1 MPKVTKV
8 LSDIAVKNLGKGLH
22 SVGGAQGLKLQ
33 VTPPTARSWILR
45 AKINGKTCDI
55 GLGSYPTISL
65 KAAREIAQTYWE
77 QIKAGRDPLDEKQKR
92 KEEAAAAR
100 ATRKIFKDCATDYI
114 AQVVEK
120 KAGRKSVQQWTNTIK
135 TYALPLIGDLPV
147 SDINKAHVIRVLEPI
162 WDTKHETASRL
173 RGRLERILDYA
184 KARGYRSGDNPA
196 NYKGNL
202 EHVLANTKNKVQE
215 HHPSLPYVQV
225 QDFISSLNNVGG
237 IASKALLFGILTGTR
252 SGEVRGAQWS
262 EIDLKQKTWTIP
274 ADRMKAGKEHVVPLS
289 NQAITVLKALAD
301 DNESLVFPSM
311 RGKKLSDA
319 AVAKVIK
326 DMHQR
331 EITAGKQGWTD
342 PDLDN
347 RVATPHGF
355 RSTFRVWAADNV
367 NLPSEIIEHA
377 LAHKL
382 KDRVEAAYQRKS
394 ALPKRVRL
402 MQQWADYCY
411 GATKKGR
418 VFHLKNAT

>member
-1 MPKVTKV
+1 M
-8 LSDIAVKNLGKGLH
+8 
-22 SVGGAQGLKLQ
+22 
-33 VTPPTARSWILR
+33 
-45 AKINGKTCDI
+45 

-77 QIKAGRDPLDEKQKR
+77 QIKAGRDPLLEKQKS
-92 KEEAAAAR
+92 KDEAATAR
-100 ATRKIFKDCATDYI
+100 AARKIFKDCATDYI

-120 KAGRKSVQQWTNTIK
+120 EAGSKSVQQWTNTIQ
-135 TYALPLIGDLPV
+135 TYALPTMGLLPV
-147 SDINKAHVIRVLEPI
+147 SDINKAHIIQVLEPI
-162 WDTKHETASRL
+162 WDTKTETASRL

-196 NYKGNL
+196 TYNGNL
-202 EHVLANTKNKVQE
+202 EHVLAKVKSKGQI
-215 HHPSLPYVQV
+215 HHPALPYSQIHAFV
-225 QDFISSLNNVGG
+225 SSLNKVGG
-237 IASKALLFGILTGTR
+237 IASKALLFAILTATR

-262 EIDLKQKTWTIP
+262 EIDLTQKTWTIP

-289 NQAITVLKALAD
+289 KEAINVLKALAA
-301 DNESLVFPSM
+301 DNEGLVFGSM
-311 RGKKLSDA
+311 RGKQLSDA
-319 AVAKVIK
+319 ALAKVIK
-326 DMHQR
+326 DMHER
-331 EITAGKQGWTD
+331 EVTAGNNGWID
-342 PDLDN
+342 PDSDN

-394 ALPKRVRL
+394 ALPKRIRL
-402 MQQWADYCY
+402 MQQWADFCY
-411 GATKKGR
+411 GATKKAR

>member
-1 MPKVTKV
+1 MPKVSKV
-8 LSDIAVKNLGKGLH
+8 LSDVAVRNLGKGLH
-22 SVGGAQGLKLQ
+22 SVGGVQGLKLQ

-45 AKINGKTCDI
+45 AKINGKTRDI

-65 KAAREIAQTYWE
+65 KAARELAQSYWE
-77 QIKAGRDPLDEKQKR
+77 QIKAGLDPLHEKQKR
-92 KEEAAAAR
+92 KDEAAAAR
-100 ATRKIFKDCATDYI
+100 ASRKTFQACAADYI

-120 KAGRKSVQQWTNTIK
+120 ETGSKSVQQWNNTIK
-135 TYALPLIGDLPV
+135 TYVLPVMGELSV
-147 SDINKAHVIRVLEPI
+147 SDINKAHVIQVLEPI
-162 WDTKHETASRL
+162 WDTKTETASRL
-173 RGRLERILDYA
+173 RGRIERILDYA

-402 MQQWADYCY
+402 MQQWADYC
-411 GATKKGR
+411 
-418 VFHLKNAT
+418 FKNRGSNVAKIA

>member
-8 LSDIAVKNLGKGLH
+8 LSDVAVKNLGKGLH
-22 SVGGAQGLKLQ
+22 SVGGVQGLKLQ

-45 AKINGKTCDI
+45 AKINGKTRDI

-65 KAAREIAQTYWE
+65 KAAREIAQSYWE
-77 QIKAGRDPLDEKQKR
+77 QIKAGRDPLQERQKSR
-92 KEEAAAAR
+92 DEAAAAR
-100 ATRKIFKDCATDYI
+100 ASRKTFKECASDCI
-114 AQVVEK
+114 AQQLENKVSN
-120 KAGRKSVQQWTNTIK
+120 KSVQQWTNTIK
-135 TYALPLIGDLPV
+135 TYVLPVMGDLPV
-147 SDINKAHVIRVLEPI
+147 SDINKAHIIQVLEPI

-402 MQQWADYCY
+402 MQQWADYC
-411 GATKKGR
+411 
-418 VFHLKNAT
+418 FKNRGSNVANIA

>member
-8 LSDIAVKNLGKGLH
+8 LSDVAVKNLGIGLH
-22 SVGGAQGLKLQ
+22 SVGGIQGLKLQ
-33 VTPPTARSWILR
+33 VTSSNARSWILR
-45 AKINGKTCDI
+45 AKINGKI
-55 GLGSYPTISL
+55 RELGLGPYPTISL
-65 KAAREIAQTYWE
+65 KAAREIAQSHWE
-77 QIKAGRDPLDEKQKR
+77 QIKAGRDPLQEKQKS
-92 KEEAAAAR
+92 KDQAAAAR
-100 ATRKIFKDCATDYI
+100 ALRKTFKECASDCI
-114 AQVVEK
+114 AQQLEK
-120 KAGRKSVQQWTNTIK
+120 KVSNKSVQQWTNTIK
-135 TYALPLIGDLPV
+135 TYVLPVMGDLPV

-196 NYKGNL
+196 TYNGNL
-202 EHVLANTKNKVQE
+202 EHVLAKVKSKRQI
-215 HHPSLPYVQV
+215 HHPALPYSQIQAFV
-225 QDFISSLNNVGG
+225 SSLNNVGG
-237 IASKALLFGILTGTR
+237 IASKALLFAILTATR
-252 SGEVRGAQWS
+252 SGEVRGAKWS

-274 ADRMKAGKEHVVPLS
+274 ANRMKAGKEHAVPLS
-289 NQAITVLKALAD
+289 DEAVTVLKALAG
-301 DNESLVFPSM
+301 DNGLVFPSI
-311 RGKKLSDA
+311 RGKELSDA
-319 AVAKVIK
+319 ALAKVIK
-326 DMHQR
+326 DMHAR
-331 EITAGKQGWTD
+331 EIGAGNAGWID
-342 PDLDN
+342 PDSDN

-394 ALPKRVRL
+394 ALPKRIRL
-402 MQQWADYCY
+402 MQQWADFCF

>member
-8 LSDIAVKNLGKGLH
+8 LSDVAVKNLGKGLH
-22 SVGGAQGLKLQ
+22 SVGGVQGLKLQ
-33 VTPPTARSWILR
+33 VTSSNARSWILR
-45 AKINGKTCDI
+45 AKINGKTRDI

-65 KAAREIAQTYWE
+65 KAAREIAQSHWE
-77 QIKAGRDPLDEKQKR
+77 QIKAGRDPLHEKQKR
-92 KEEAAAAR
+92 KDEAAAAR
-100 ATRKIFKDCATDYI
+100 AARKIFKDCATDYI

-120 KAGRKSVQQWTNTIK
+120 EAGSKSVQQWNNTIK
-135 TYALPLIGDLPV
+135 TYALPVMGELSV
-147 SDINKAHVIRVLEPI
+147 SDINKAHVIQVLEPI
-162 WDTKHETASRL
+162 WDTKTETASRL

-196 NYKGNL
+196 TYNGNL
-202 EHVLANTKNKVQE
+202 EHVFAKVKNKRQI
-215 HHPSLPYVQV
+215 HYPSLPYSQIHAFV
-225 QDFISSLNNVGG
+225 SSLNNVGG
-237 IASKALLFGILTGTR
+237 IASKALLFAILTATR

-262 EIDLKQKTWTIP
+262 EIDLKQKIWTIP
-274 ADRMKAGKEHVVPLS
+274 ADRMKAGKEYVVPLS
-289 NQAITVLKALAD
+289 HQAITVLKALAD
-301 DNESLVFPSM
+301 DNEGLVFPSM

-355 RSTFRVWAADNV
+355 RSTFRVWVADNV

-402 MQQWADYCY
+402 MQQWADHC
-411 GATKKGR
+411 
-418 VFHLKNAT
+418 FKNRGSNVVKINQN